1 MGRAA
6 NLAWNK
12 RFLTWKLCVKHAD
25 LVADRTGRTY
35 LDAGAAETA
44 VGIFHRIAFD
54 DNAKLSIHLLK
65 FKGAYPAH
73 FLADTYAAAA
83 KDTAVHLVEH
93 KLIAVIR
100 SHIIGTVTHAAAGNT
115 YILGQRLKLAF

>member
-1 MGRAA
+1 MSRAA

-25 LVADRTGRTY
+25 LVADGTGRTY

-54 DNAKLSIHLLK
+54 DNSELSILL
-65 FKGAYPAH
+65 FLNSGRLPAH

-83 KDTAVHLVEH
+83 KDY
-93 KLIAVIR
+93 
-100 SHIIGTVTHAAAGNT
+100 SGTSRGA
-115 YILGQRLKLAF
+115 